1 MPRKTDA
8 RRNALIAAERLFRE
22 KGYAA
27 TGLTEILAAS
37 GSPKG
42 SFYFHF
48 PEGKAQLADEVL
60 QRYGA
65 RIEAWLK
72 ALADRVREPR
82 LFTIALCDALADEM
96 AAAGWRLGCAAQNI
110 ANEAAPQEDALAMRA
125 HQVFESWLAVLE
137 QALGEG
143 LSPPEARRR
152 AVLLL
157 SGLQGARGLARASGS
172 REAFE
177 ALKGGA
183 EEPDRFRPDPAHS
196 TSGPSA

>member
-8 RRNALIAAERLFRE
+8 RGNALIAAERLFRE

-48 PEGKAQLADEVL
+48 PQGKAQLADEVL

-65 RIEAWLK
+65 RVEAWLK
-72 ALADRVREPR
+72 ALASRVREPHA
-82 LFTIALCDALADEM
+82 FKVALCDALADEM

-110 ANEAAPQEDALAMRA
+110 ANEATPPEDALATRA

-137 QALGEG
+137 QALGDG
-143 LSPPEARRR
+143 LPPAEARRR
-152 AVLLL
+152 AVVLL

-177 ALKGGA
+177 ALKGGP
-183 EEPDRFRPDPAHS
+183 EEADCSGLDPVHL
-196 TSGPSA
+196 TSGPNS